1 MTDFG
6 TFIGENIGP
15 FESIKLD
22 LYGRGLVLIQ
32 GENRDTAAADS
43 NGTGKTSIFRTLG
56 WVLFG
61 KTADGD
67 AGDDILRIG
76 TTAGWGS
83 VTFGDYMVRRT
94 RAKRDSEL
102 TLLDMRL
109 PEGERDISGAT
120 MKDTQALICKLLGLD
135 FKTFCN
141 TVLYAQEGS
150 DQFASPGT
158 ADAERKLVLK
168 KILNLEQLEGAQK
181 AVKARAA
188 ALADARK
195 PLEHNLVAWRAELNA
210 LTAPREDA
218 AGDTAA
224 QVVEL
229 KKRIAKQPKL
239 KKLLAQVDEVLQEYA
254 ASRARIGVL
263 RDQARDLDVQAA
275 KCEAERG
282 SAQREATRLEG
293 EVERFRKAGKCPTCG
308 TPAGG
313 DHVAKH
319 VHALTADLGEAR
331 FAAQRFK
338 DRSLLA
344 RDQAKALRA
353 QVAELEGELADEKT
367 WCEKADTI
375 RGELKAASVAGA
387 DLAKLAAIAARQAKD
402 QETRA
407 ARVRELDQ
415 AIAGAAEEAARIDDE
430 ERHLG
435 FWARGFGNQGL
446 ISFVL
451 DSVVPELTDRLNYW
465 LRILTDG
472 DITARVDTQTKLK
485 GGEARDKMTFEL
497 TIEGV
502 TGAPPSTG
510 QKKKLVLAGNIAL
523 GELLANRENAA
534 IDLMLL
540 DEVLDGL
547 DAAGRARV
555 ADLLLELRKTHS
567 SIFVI
572 SHDPAIVQ
580 LFEQTITVV
589 KEGGVARLEAA

>member
-1 MTDFG
+1 VTDFG
-6 TFIGENIGP
+6 LFLGENIGP

-22 LYGRGLVLIQ
+22 LNNRGLVLIE
-32 GENRDTAAADS
+32 GDNRDTQAAIS
-43 NGTGKTSIFRTLG
+43 NGAGKTSIFHALG

-83 VTFGDYMVRRT
+83 VEFGPYMVRRA

-102 TLLDMRL
+102 SLQDMRL
-109 PEGERDISGAT
+109 PEGKRDISGAT

-135 FKTFCN
+135 FKTFRN

-188 ALADARK
+188 ALAEERK
-195 PLEHNLVAWRAELNA
+195 PHDRNLIAWKAEFEA
-210 LTAPREDA
+210 LREPAAAPADV
-218 AGDTAA
+218 AA
-224 QVVEL
+224 QVAEL
-229 KKRIAKQPKL
+229 KKRVTKKPKL
-239 KKLLAQVDEVLQEYA
+239 VKLLAQVD
-254 ASRARIGVL
+254 GVL
-263 RDQARDLDVQAA
+263 EELAATRKHVDDLRNEMRDFQVKAA
-275 KCEAERG
+275 KADAEAS
-282 SAQREATRLEG
+282 SAKKEAARLEG
-293 EVERFRKAGKCPTCG
+293 EVHGFTKAGNCPTCG
-308 TPAGG
+308 TPANTAHVKNHVDKLMGELG
-313 DHVAKH
+313 D
-319 VHALTADLGEAR
+319 AR
-331 FAAQRFK
+331 FNVETYHNRAL
-338 DRSLLA
+338 SM
-344 RDQAKALRA
+344 RDQAKATQA
-353 QVAELEGELADEKT
+353 KVGDLEKELAEERT
-367 WCEKADTI
+367 WRQKSTEL
-375 RGELKAASVAGA
+375 RGELKAAEMATA
-387 DLAKLAAIAARQAKD
+387 DLTRLERAAA
-402 QETRA
+402 QEKAEKEARA
-407 ARVRELDQ
+407 ARRAELQ
-415 AIAGAAEEAARIDDE
+415 TGFAAALKEVERIEEDG
-430 ERHLG
+430 RHLE
-435 FWARGFGNQGL
+435 FWTRGFGNQGL

-472 DITARVDTQTKLK
+472 DITARVDTQAKLK
-485 GGEARDKMTFEL
+485 GGGTRDKMSFEL

-580 LFEQTITVV
+580 LFEQTITVI